1 MFPHV
6 SLDFSLITD
15 DQTSS
20 LVDPQQYCILVLNI
34 RAPHF
39 KSHVNCF
46 SGVELFDVY
55 IWKFTLEFLFALKF
69 KSQKLHHIQILK
81 TS

>member
-1 MFPHV
+1 MFPLV

-20 LVDPQQYCILVLNI
+20 LVDIHEYCILVINI
-34 RAPHF
+34 QASHF

-55 IWKFTLEFLFALKF
+55 IRKFTLELLSCF
-69 KSQKLHHIQILK
+69 KIQI
-81 TS
+81 

>member
-55 IWKFTLEFLFALKF
+55 I
-69 KSQKLHHIQILK
+69 
-81 TS
+81 